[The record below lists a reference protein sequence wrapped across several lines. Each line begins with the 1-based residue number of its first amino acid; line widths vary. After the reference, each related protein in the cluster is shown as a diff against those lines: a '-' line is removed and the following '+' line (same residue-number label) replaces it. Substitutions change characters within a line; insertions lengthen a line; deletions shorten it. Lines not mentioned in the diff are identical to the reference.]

1 MKFVKLIAILLCAML
16 AVDAMRVERKNLRK
30 NKDDDSDEKKAMDA
44 AKKAYDD
51 KTGELDAANTAVTAA
66 KKAVTDLATD
76 AAADVKTA
84 AAKVVTDAEAVV
96 VAKTAE
102 QVTLKATYDAA
113 KTASDKADADAKAK
127 ADKDAA
133 DKAAADKAAA
143 DKAKSGC
150 DKDAA
155 KKAVDAATA
164 AKSAYDDKADDLAP
178 KQKEV
183 VGLST
188 ANDEAVKALAA
199 ATDTNRAALTT
210 AGEAAKKALDD
221 GNTAVAAL
229 TKEIADLKTAMD
241 AAAAASKSAECSD
254 DDSKAKAAAD
264 KAIFDA
270 LSPPGYGRTP
280 EEVKSVPIA
289 NKWTKAPVTAGRKK

>member
-133 DKAAADKAAA
+133 DKAAADKA
-143 DKAKSGC
+143 KSGC

-199 ATDTNRAALTT
+199 ATDTNKAALTT